1 VRRLLNTFP
10 PSPFPFSLSAYPP
23 ASRSGIGASKPCMR
37 TRFNRRAVL
46 VFVVIA
52 ATGSA
57 FVAASCGNKRSL
69 RKGIPAAA
77 VAVAPA
83 RRELTP
89 LPVRPLSPALED
101 LRRRVMVG
109 VAATRELAW
118 QRDAGM
124 SELSGWEYGTRA
136 KELADSLA
144 GDELRALSR
153 LAVAGGMLPEG
164 TDLATLAA
172 SFAAASAGATYSPH
186 DKRVLILAGQGAD
199 APARDESLI
208 MHEYVHALQDQH
220 FDLLKL
226 LAARPYNFDRA
237 EAAFAVVEGDA
248 MNVQRRREQTD
259 AVWAR
264 RTLEEIGRSE
274 DARFGQYRHEIGAF
288 FPPLLTETFIFR
300 YRDGT
305 RFVEAVR
312 RKTGARG
319 VDELFHRPPASSEQV
334 LHPEKYFANEQPRE
348 AGLDEE
354 QFAANNWTVA
364 ATTPL
369 GELGVRGLLL
379 KSLTASEAARAAS
392 GWGGDRA
399 YLFERAGSTP
409 LFVWKTLWDK
419 PEEAAKF
426 FRAYN
431 ALCGKTGAR
440 RDGAHDP
447 AQFNWRDG
455 ARLTLVRL
463 DGDQVVVTRGAER
476 DARGALEFA
485 RR

>member
-1 VRRLLNTFP
+1 
-10 PSPFPFSLSAYPP
+10 
-23 ASRSGIGASKPCMR
+23 MR
-37 TRFNRRAVL
+37 TRLKGRAIF
-46 VFVVIA
+46 VFVIIA
-52 ATGSA
+52 AIGAA
-57 FVAASCGNKRSL
+57 FLVASCGNKDGS
-69 RKGIPAAA
+69 RKGIPAA
-77 VAVAPA
+77 VAVAPV

-89 LPVRPLSPALED
+89 LPVRPLSPSLEGM
-101 LRRRVMVG
+101 RQRVMAA
-109 VAATRELAW
+109 VATTRELPW

-124 SELSGWEYGTRA
+124 SELSGWEYGTRT
-136 KELADSLA
+136 KELADTLA

-172 SFAAASAGATYSPH
+172 SFTAASAGAAYSPL
-186 DKRVLILAGQGAD
+186 DKRVLLLAGQGANVP
-199 APARDESLI
+199 PARDESLI
-208 MHEYVHALQDQH
+208 THEYVHALQDQH

-259 AVWAR
+259 ALWSR
-264 RTLEEIGRSE
+264 RTLEEIGRGE
-274 DARFGQYRHEIGAF
+274 DARFGDYRREIGAF

-305 RFVEAVR
+305 RFVETVR
-312 RKTGARG
+312 RKAGMRG
-319 VDELFHRPPASSEQV
+319 VDELFRRPPASSEQV

-348 AGLDEE
+348 VALEE
-354 QFAANNWTVA
+354 GRFAANNWTIA

-399 YLFERAGSTP
+399 YLFERARSTP
-409 LFVWKTLWDK
+409 LFVWQTRWDK
-419 PEEAAKF
+419 PGEAAEF

-431 ALCGKTGAR
+431 VLCGKTGAQ
-440 RDGAHDP
+440 RDAANDSS
-447 AQFNWRDG
+447 QSNWRDG
-455 ARLTLVRL
+455 ALLTLVRL
-463 DGDQVVVTRGAER
+463 EGDQVVVVRGADA
-476 DARGALEFA
+476 DARGALEFVL
-485 RR
+485 R

>member
-1 VRRLLNTFP
+1 
-10 PSPFPFSLSAYPP
+10 
-23 ASRSGIGASKPCMR
+23 MH
-37 TRFNRRAVL
+37 TRFNRRAIF
-46 VFVVIA
+46 VFVIIA
-52 ATGSA
+52 AIGSA
-57 FVAASCGNKRSL
+57 LGVASCGNKRST
-69 RKGIPAAA
+69 RKGIPAA

-83 RRELTP
+83 KRELTP
-89 LPVRPLSPALED
+89 LPVRPLSPVLEGV
-101 LRRRVMVG
+101 RHRVMVV
-109 VAATRELAW
+109 VAATRELPW

-124 SELSGWEYGTRA
+124 SELSGWEYGTRT
-136 KELADSLA
+136 KELADALA

-172 SFAAASAGATYSPH
+172 SFTAASAGAAYSPL
-186 DKRVLILAGQGAD
+186 DKRVLILAGQGTEAH
-199 APARDESLI
+199 PAHDESLI
-208 MHEYVHALQDQH
+208 THEYVHALQDQH

-259 AVWAR
+259 AVWSR
-264 RTLEEIGRSE
+264 RTLEEIGRNE
-274 DARFGQYRHEIGAF
+274 DARFGDYRREIGAF

-305 RFVEAVR
+305 RFVETVR
-312 RKTGARG
+312 RKSGARG
-319 VDELFHRPPASSEQV
+319 VDELFRRPPASSEQI

-348 AGLDEE
+348 VALDETR
-354 QFAANNWTVA
+354 FTANNWKVA

-369 GELGVRGLLL
+369 GELGVRGLLM
-379 KSLTASEAARAAS
+379 KSLSPSEATRAAS

-399 YLFERAGSTP
+399 YLFERARSTP
-409 LFVWKTLWDK
+409 LFVWKTRWDK
-419 PEEAAKF
+419 PEEAAEF
-426 FRAYN
+426 FRAYSI
-431 ALCGKTGAR
+431 LSDKTGAQR
-440 RDGAHDP
+440 EGANDP
-447 AQFNWRDG
+447 SQFIWRDG

-463 DGDQVVVTRGAER
+463 DGDQVVVIRGADA

-485 RR
+485 SR

>member
-1 VRRLLNTFP
+1 
-10 PSPFPFSLSAYPP
+10 
-23 ASRSGIGASKPCMR
+23 MR
-37 TRFNRRAVL
+37 TRFNRRAIFI
-46 VFVVIA
+46 FVIIA
-52 ATGSA
+52 ATCVA
-57 FVAASCGNKRSL
+57 FFAASCGNKRASH
-69 RKGIPAAA
+69 RGIPAA

-83 RRELTP
+83 KRELTP

-101 LRRRVMVG
+101 LRRRVSAS
-109 VAATRELAW
+109 VAETRELPW
-118 QRDAGM
+118 QHDAGM
-124 SELSGWEYGTRA
+124 SELSGWEYGTRT
-136 KELADSLA
+136 KELADALA

-153 LAVAGGMLPEG
+153 LAVAGGLLPEG
-164 TDLATLAA
+164 TDLAMLAA
-172 SFAAASAGATYSPH
+172 SFTAASAGAAYSPL

-199 APARDESLI
+199 ASPARDESLI
-208 MHEYVHALQDQH
+208 AHEYVHALQDQH

-248 MNVQRRREQTD
+248 MNVQRRREQTA
-259 AVWAR
+259 AVWSR
-264 RTLEEIGRSE
+264 RTLEEIGRNE
-274 DARFGQYRHEIGAF
+274 DARFGDYRREVGAF
-288 FPPLLTETFIFR
+288 FPTLLTETFIFR

-312 RKTGARG
+312 RKSGTGG
-319 VDELFHRPPASSEQV
+319 VNELFRHAPASSEQI
-334 LHPEKYFANEQPRE
+334 LHPEKYFAQEQPRE
-348 AGLDEE
+348 VAVDET
-354 QFAANNWTVA
+354 QFAANNWTTA

-379 KSLTASEAARAAS
+379 KSLSVSEATRAAT

-399 YLFERAGSTP
+399 YLFERAQSTP

-419 PEEAAKF
+419 AADAAEF

-431 ALCGKTGAR
+431 AVCDKTGAR
-440 RDGAHDP
+440 RDGADDP
-447 AQFNWRDG
+447 AQFTWRDG
-455 ARLTLVRL
+455 ARVTFVRL
-463 DGDQVVVTRGAER
+463 DGDQVVVIRGADA

>member
-1 VRRLLNTFP
+1 MGTGF
-10 PSPFPFSLSAYPP
+10 
-23 ASRSGIGASKPCMR
+23 K
-37 TRFNRRAVL
+37 RRAVF
-46 VFVVIA
+46 VFVVGAAIA
-52 ATGSA
+52 ST
-57 FVAASCGNKRSL
+57 FVAASCGSKPPL
-69 RKGIPAAA
+69 RKGIPAA
-77 VAVAPA
+77 VAVAPTK
-83 RRELTP
+83 RELTP
-89 LPVRPLSPALED
+89 LPVRPLSPALEGV
-101 LRRRVMVG
+101 RRRVMLA
-109 VAATRELAW
+109 VAETRELSW

-124 SELSGWEYGTRA
+124 TELSGWEYGTRA
-136 KELADSLA
+136 RELADTLA

-186 DKRVLILAGQGAD
+186 DKRVLILSGQGAD
-199 APARDESLI
+199 APSRDESLI

-226 LAARPYNFDRA
+226 FDARPYNFDRA

-259 AVWAR
+259 AVWSR
-264 RTLEEIGRSE
+264 RPLEEIGRNE
-274 DARFGQYRHEIGAF
+274 DARFGDYRREIGAF

-312 RKTGARG
+312 RARGARG
-319 VDELFHRPPASSEQV
+319 VNDLLRRQPASSEQI
-334 LHPEKYFANEQPRE
+334 LHPEKYFANEMPRE
-348 AGLDEE
+348 VTLGEE
-354 QFAANNWTVA
+354 QFAANNWKVA

-369 GELGVRGLLL
+369 GELGMRGLLL
-379 KSLTASEAARAAS
+379 KSLPAAEARRAAA

-399 YLFERAGSTP
+399 YLFERARSTP
-409 LFVWKTLWDK
+409 LFVWKTRWDK
-419 PEEAAKF
+419 PEEAVEF

-431 ALCGKTGAR
+431 VLRGKLGEQ
-440 RDGAHDP
+440 RDGANDP
-447 AQFNWRDG
+447 SQSNWRNG
-455 ARLTLVRL
+455 ALFTLVRL
-463 DGDQVVVTRGAER
+463 DGDQVIVIRGAEA

-485 RR
+485 LR